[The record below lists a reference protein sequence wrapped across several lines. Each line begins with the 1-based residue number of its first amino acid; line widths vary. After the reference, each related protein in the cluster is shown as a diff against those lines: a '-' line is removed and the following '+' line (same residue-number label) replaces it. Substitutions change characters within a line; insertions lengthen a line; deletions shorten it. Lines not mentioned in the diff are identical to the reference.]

1 MVADFGVPDGVKS
14 GHFFL
19 LRMHVQALM
28 FVMLSFF
35 CRQPNRF
42 AHRKITPA
50 SEGGVIKH

>member
-28 FVMLSFF
+28 FVMPSFF